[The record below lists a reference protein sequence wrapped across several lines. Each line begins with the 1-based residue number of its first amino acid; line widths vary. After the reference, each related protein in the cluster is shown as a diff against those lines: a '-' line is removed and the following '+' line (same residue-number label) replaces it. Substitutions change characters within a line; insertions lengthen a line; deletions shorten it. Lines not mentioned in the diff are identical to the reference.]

1 MLLSSLS
8 EEILPLVVGC
18 DTSRDLWQV
27 LERSLN
33 SPSNT
38 RILGLHRNLHEL
50 DQKDESVSAYL
61 QRAKSISDELSAAGR
76 PISIEDFN
84 VYVFRGL
91 KSDFKDLVTTLS
103 ARTEPVSFSELHSL
117 LLSHEFLHS
126 ENLTKLQ
133 LNSSSTSSIPD
144 TQPSAHLSHRNSH
157 PNSTFHSS
165 NTRFNHRQGGRG
177 NGSYRNNRGRGGRNS
192 IEVSYA
198 QTGLFLSQRR
208 YITDLL
214 SKAGMTH
221 SKPVL
226 TPVSAPQKSS
236 VPGGA
241 PFSEPTRYRSVVG
254 ALQYL
259 TLTRPDIA
267 FAVNKACQ
275 YMHSPTETHWTYVKR
290 ILRYLCGTI
299 DYGLMFNRSRFWDVQ
314 AFTDADWAGNVDDRK
329 STGGF
334 AIYLGGNLIS
344 WSSRKQRTV
353 ARSSTEAEYKALA
366 DCASELTWL
375 RSLLTE
381 LGYPLHQSPI
391 LWCDNIGATYLS
403 ANPVFHARMKH
414 IEIDFHFVRD
424 KVRQKELN
432 VQFISTHDQIADI
445 FTKGL
450 SSSRHRFLSGKL
462 KVLSRPP
469 SS

>member
-1 MLLSSLS
+1 MSLINSLRS
-8 EEILPLVVGC
+8 EF
-18 DTSRDLWQV
+18 
-27 LERSLN
+27 
-33 SPSNT
+33 
-38 RILGLHRNLHEL
+38 
-50 DQKDESVSAYL
+50 
-61 QRAKSISDELSAAGR
+61 SI
-76 PISIEDFN
+76 
-84 VYVFRGL
+84 
-91 KSDFKDLVTTLS
+91 KDLG
-103 ARTEPVSFSELHSL
+103 PLHY
-117 LLSHEFLHS
+117 FL
-126 ENLTKLQ
+126 
-133 LNSSSTSSIPD
+133 
-144 TQPSAHLSHRNSH
+144 
-157 PNSTFHSS
+157 
-165 NTRFNHRQGGRG
+165 G
-177 NGSYRNNRGRGGRNS
+177 

-236 VPGGA
+236 VPGRA
-241 PFSEPTRYRSVVG
+241 LFSEPTRYRSVVG

-299 DYGLMFNRSRFWDVQ
+299 DYGFMFTRSRFWDVQ

-432 VQFISTHDQIADI
+432 VQNHVDGLGVNWGTMATHKLPPKTVVQMMKDNGIQRVKLFYADQSTMDALAGSGIEVMVAIPNDQLPADLEDQSSA
-445 FTKGL
+445 TSSSL
-450 SSSRHRFLSGKL
+450 TAMAASSLRPTSSSLTAMDASSSRGRSCT
-462 KVLSRPP
+462 
-469 SS
+469 